1 MTTVFKLRQGQ
12 ETIDLYGNADG
23 FQVRAG
29 GWKPGRAT
37 QKQDGTWDLVDEV
50 IKLRVNGDSHDD
62 LADKLQSVDAIL
74 YEANK
79 FANRSHAGRDAVWLH
94 AKVADET
101 TGRQSLVFNGK
112 TKYNI
117 GFFGPPVTPGN
128 IINDMDLALTR
139 HPFWETINP
148 TTPLAKGKFL
158 STVGGGLNGTEE
170 TFGDVPGRINSIY
183 VAPDT
188 SQTTA
193 LTEVWLGFRSEELG
207 NRNYFQS
214 NWDCGDADVTLA
226 NNTTR
231 VTGDSSAINSQY
243 ARWTPAGGA
252 DNNILPRATVQ
263 MLDITSYINDQNG
276 THLVLLRARASSG
289 ASRTFRVRM
298 LSGYYDEGT
307 DSKWKTGKRVL
318 VPGSGVS
325 AGDWYYYPVGF
336 VNIPVERTATGV
348 ALVKKFALR
357 AEAEEYGTGSG
368 NLELDSFTLIP
379 VSEGAMHISGAH
391 IAVSGSNQYSAYLAS
406 SPDDELVAYN
416 VVTYG
421 SATDNVKD
429 IQFDP
434 YNWSVPIGS
443 IKIIVAAQRATES
456 EASDNMQV
464 WFDYYPRWITTR
476 GGE

>member
-1 MTTVFKLRQGQ
+1 
-12 ETIDLYGNADG
+12 
-23 FQVRAG
+23 VRSG
-29 GWKPGRAT
+29 GWKPGRAA
-37 QKQDGTWDLVDEV
+37 QKPDGTWDVVDEV
-50 IKLRVNGDSHDD
+50 IKLRVNGLSHDH
-62 LADKLQSVDAIL
+62 LAYSLQRIDTIL
-74 YEANK
+74 RRANEH
-79 FANRSHAGRDAVWLH
+79 ANRSYANVDEVWLY
-94 AKVADET
+94 AQLENEAY
-101 TGRQSLVFNGK
+101 GRRSLVFNGK
-112 TKYNI
+112 TKHNI
-117 GFFGPPVTPGN
+117 GFLGPPVTPGN
-128 IINDMDLALTR
+128 TINDMDMALTR
-139 HPFWETINP
+139 HPFWEALEAESALDTGN
-148 TTPLAKGKFL
+148 FL
-158 STVGGGLNGTEE
+158 STVGGGLYGSAAVL
-170 TFGDVPGRINSIY
+170 GDVPGRVNSIY

-193 LTEVWLGFRSEELG
+193 LTEAWVGFRSDELG
-207 NRNYFQS
+207 NRYYFQS
-214 NWDCGDADVTLA
+214 NWDFGAANATLE

-231 VTGDSSAINSQY
+231 ITGDSSAINSRY

-263 MLDITSYINDQNG
+263 MIDVTSYINDQNG

-289 ASRTFRVRM
+289 ATRTFRVRM

-336 VNIPVERTATGV
+336 VNIPVERTVTNVG
-348 ALVKKFALR
+348 LVKKFALR

-416 VVTYG
+416 VLTSG
-421 SATDNVKD
+421 TATDNVKD

-434 YNWSVPIGS
+434 YSWGVPTGD
-443 IKIIVAAQRATES
+443 IKIIGAAQRATES

-464 WFDYYPRWITTR
+464 WFDYYPRWLTLR
-476 GGE
+476 GDVLTLVEWGG